1 MEKRIKLKKDT
12 VNVMNQRLGVDA
24 AKLLQNKLDS
34 LGGDVTIT
42 NTGVVSSGKSSLYN
56 ALLDIGDGERFSVGA
71 ARTTI
76 TKDIEP
82 LTENVYIIDTPGI
95 NIESADD
102 EVALNAVCASSIIVM
117 VHNIRMGMLH
127 KNEVEWIRKIAS
139 NFSSPQET
147 KDRFVFVC
155 SWIDGRER
163 EETYQK
169 TLDEIKKILVETM
182 GVEPDFYTVSA
193 TRFQKGKSI
202 NKPEMIEMS
211 GIPRLKADLLKK
223 AEYFNSH
230 YGDSHIKAEI
240 IKLCEESLTK
250 LNAVKIAQLL
260 QCKTIEDT
268 IDANYKS
275 RYREWASVFN
285 LYQDMHE
292 EYNSIKKRIR
302 KLKDEVSN

>member
-12 VNVMNQRLGVDA
+12 VNVMNQRLSLDA

-127 KNEVEWIRKIAS
+127 KNEVEWIGKIAS
-139 NFSSPQET
+139 NFSSPQEI

-230 YGDSHIKAEI
+230 YGDSYIKAEI
-240 IKLCEESLTK
+240 IKLCEENLTK

-285 LYQDMHE
+285 IYQDMHE
-292 EYNSIKKRIR
+292 EYNSIKKRIK